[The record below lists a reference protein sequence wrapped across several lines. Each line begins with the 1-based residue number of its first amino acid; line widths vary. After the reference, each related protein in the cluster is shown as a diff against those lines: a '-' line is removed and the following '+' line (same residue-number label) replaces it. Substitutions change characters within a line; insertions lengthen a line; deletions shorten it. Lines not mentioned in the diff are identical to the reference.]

1 MGGKEP
7 HASTSALGKGKWEA
21 QLRLGFAPK
30 LYILPNCREGA
41 AEPGA
46 QPGGGGKV
54 PTVTSLIPWGL
65 PGRWFPCTILLVPI
79 LSQPLECTSCRFP
92 LGPICWPHLSW
103 QPVPRV
109 PLPISRNL
117 ALPSQAVSSSLSL
130 FSLSIVRC
138 YHAPSTSQAPL
149 GTGL

>member
-1 MGGKEP
+1 MRP
-7 HASTSALGKGKWEA
+7 S
-21 QLRLGFAPK
+21 
-30 LYILPNCREGA
+30 YIFSPNCREGA

-130 FSLSIVRC
+130 FSLFLKSC
-138 YHAPSTSQAPL
+138 FLPSSSSQMLPSPHSPSYVFFFLLLSKHRNTAE
-149 GTGL
+149 TQK